1 MEARN
6 VQSRLGM
13 TAEERRASLAS
24 ETEDVARE
32 DQIFL
37 NDLLGVSMSESASTD
52 LEDVN
57 RRFNDE
63 LGRLTDENKDKIVLS
78 LGRPSDILL
87 AAGVS
92 EKPMKLYGNKVIKKM
107 RKHGFAL
114 DELKDLPRAVADP
127 IAVFDNIG
135 REGNR
140 SILTELRTEQG
151 NFLVTVDLGKDADV
165 DFNIV

>member
-1 MEARN
+1 M
-6 VQSRLGM
+6 
-13 TAEERRASLAS
+13 
-24 ETEDVARE
+24 ARE

-37 NDLLGVSMSESASTD
+37 EDGLGMSSSERVDASENVSEKS
-52 LEDVN
+52 LEEVN
-57 RRFNDE
+57 ERFNEE
-63 LGRLTDENKDKIVLS
+63 LGRLTEENKDKVVLS

-107 RKHGFAL
+107 KKHGFAL
-114 DELKDLPRAVADP
+114 AELKDLPRAVADP

-151 NFLVTVDLGKDADV
+151 NFLVTVDLGKDANV